1 MNSPKILG
9 LDVSTKTIGI
19 ALFDIPTQELLE
31 LTHISPVPKPKTE
44 NKIHE
49 LINKSFIVRQKL
61 EQYKDLGITK
71 VIIEEPLLNSNNIYV
86 RRNKYGEVQSY
97 CQYVGDLSKFNSRKI
112 IDFEPNQIAHL
123 PINKISDDGNNS
135 FGETT

>member
-1 MNSPKILG
+1 MNSPKVLG

-61 EQYKDLGITK
+61 EEYKDFGITK
-71 VIIEEPLLNSNNIYV
+71 VIIQTKWTQKGRLFIYAVLKKADILPLI
-86 RRNKYGEVQSY
+86 EV
-97 CQYVGDLSKFNSRKI
+97 
-112 IDFEPNQIAHL
+112 E
-123 PINKISDDGNNS
+123 
-135 FGETT
+135 